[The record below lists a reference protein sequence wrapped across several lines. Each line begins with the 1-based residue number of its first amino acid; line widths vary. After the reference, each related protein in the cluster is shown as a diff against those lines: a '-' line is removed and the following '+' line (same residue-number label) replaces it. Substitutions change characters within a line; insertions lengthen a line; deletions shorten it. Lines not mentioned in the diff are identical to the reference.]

1 MEKESNNIPECD
13 ILNTKVLSQGDDE
26 MASKFY
32 NFCCIK
38 LYGYIDYSVAMSITT
53 NNGSI
58 NTPFELYKT
67 PYIAKQ
73 LTPQIQNKQLMV
85 FAVNVQSSIFDELD
99 LALDNSIK
107 ASMKSRDECRKAV
120 AVVRSLKQ
128 YKPEGKK
135 PKPYISYTIQNT
147 KAIVQCLPL

>member
-1 MEKESNNIPECD
+1 MEKDLDSIPECD

-26 MASKFY
+26 MTSKFY

-38 LYGYIDYSVAMSITT
+38 LYGYIDYSIAMNITN

-58 NTPFELYKT
+58 NTPFELYET

-73 LTPQIQNKQLMV
+73 LTPQIQNKQLMI

-99 LALDNSIK
+99 LTLDNSIK